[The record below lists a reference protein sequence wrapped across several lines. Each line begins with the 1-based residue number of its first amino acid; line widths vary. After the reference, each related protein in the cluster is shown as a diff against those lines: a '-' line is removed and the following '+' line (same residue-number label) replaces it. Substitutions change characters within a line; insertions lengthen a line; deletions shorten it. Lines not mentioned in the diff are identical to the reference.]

1 MGPRGLADW
10 HRLMASES
18 VAHALVDEM
27 GVGEANYVLALSAL
41 APVQHK
47 DERMKWK

>member
-1 MGPRGLADW
+1 MLSSMGAGEA
-10 HRLMASES
+10 
-18 VAHALVDEM
+18 
-27 GVGEANYVLALSAL
+27 GEANYVLALSAL